1 MGSGRLRRSRRA
13 AERGVAAVELAI
25 LLPVLMLITIGAIDV
40 GDAFTRKANA
50 SAALRAA
57 SVRAFDA
64 GQDRDHDRLMLR
76 SLVAELNNRNI
87 EGLELVV
94 VWNAA
99 LSREVPASCLTTG
112 AIASGGRSGQCVVYD
127 GSDLNAIVTGADADR
142 FDDPDCSLDADK
154 MWCPPDRVQP
164 DGWWVGI
171 YFESSEP
178 TLTGSLPFF
187 DRIEMHESIVFVEWE
202 HPE

>member
-1 MGSGRLRRSRRA
+1 MRSGRS
-13 AERGVAAVELAI
+13 ERGVAAVELAI
-25 LLPVLMLITIGAIDV
+25 LLPLLLLITIGAIDV

-50 SAALRAA
+50 SAALRTA

-87 EGLELVV
+87 EGLDKVV

-99 LSREVPASCLTTG
+99 LHREVPSTCLTTG
-112 AIASGGRSGQCVVYD
+112 AAASGGSSGLCVVYD
-127 GSDLNAIVTGADADR
+127 RSDLTAIETGADADR
-142 FDDPDCSLDADK
+142 FDDPDCTLDADK

-164 DGWWVGI
+164 DGWWVGL

-187 DRIEMHESIVFVEWE
+187 DRIELSESIVFVEWE

>member
-1 MGSGRLRRSRRA
+1 MGTGRS
-13 AERGVAAVELAI
+13 ERGVAAVELAI
-25 LLPVLMLITIGAIDV
+25 MLPFLLLITIGAIDV

-76 SLVAELNNRNI
+76 SLVAELNNRDI
-87 EGLELVV
+87 EGLEKVV

-99 LSREVPASCLTTG
+99 LNREVPASCLTTG
-112 AIASGGRSGQCVVYD
+112 AAASGGSSGLCVVYD
-127 GSDLNAIVTGADADR
+127 RSDLTAIETGSDAGR

-164 DGWWVGI
+164 DGWWVGL

-187 DRIEMHESIVFVEWE
+187 DRIEMSESIVFVEWE